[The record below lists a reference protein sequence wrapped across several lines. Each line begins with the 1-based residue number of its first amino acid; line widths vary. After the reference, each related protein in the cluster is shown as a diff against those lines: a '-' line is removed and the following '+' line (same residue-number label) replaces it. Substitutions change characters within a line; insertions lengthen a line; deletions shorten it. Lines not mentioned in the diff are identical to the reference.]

1 MIINLLMGADVRGTR
16 GQQGRDDFA
25 A

>member
-1 MIINLLMGADVRGTR
+1 MIINLLMGANAITPRS
-16 GQQGRDDFA
+16 QQSNRDSA